1 MKSGTCLA
9 VLLVLLVSAGCS
21 SIWVDTDHDIVA
33 RCATCLSFDWQE
45 HTSPESIPPEML
57 AQIREIISQQ
67 LESRGVKHVETSPD
81 FLIAVDAG
89 VAPDTISYDRD
100 NILSGESVTWS
111 KTDKRVMKKG
121 SLVLSAFNGHTHK
134 MFWRGTATSV
144 LTESIT
150 DEEKLKLIRDAVVK
164 MFEDFPPGK

>member
-1 MKSGTCLA
+1 
-9 VLLVLLVSAGCS
+9 
-21 SIWVDTDHDIVA
+21 
-33 RCATCLSFDWQE
+33 
-45 HTSPESIPPEML
+45 ML

-67 LESRGVKHVETSPD
+67 LESRGVKRVETSPD

-89 VAPDTISYDRD
+89 VAPDTITYDTD

-121 SLVLSAFNGHTHK
+121 RLVLSAFNGHTYK

-144 LTESIT
+144 LTENIT
-150 DEEKLKLIRDAVVK
+150 NEEKLKLIRGAVVK